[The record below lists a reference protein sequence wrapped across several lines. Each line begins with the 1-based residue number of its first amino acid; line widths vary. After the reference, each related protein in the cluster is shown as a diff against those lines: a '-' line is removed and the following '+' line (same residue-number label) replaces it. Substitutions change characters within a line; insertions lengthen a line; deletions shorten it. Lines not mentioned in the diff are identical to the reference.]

1 MFWYDFTFKDN
12 LNSKHNFTQHAPI
25 TQFRFEETRKETFF
39 SRGHTNGKGES
50 IDLNG
55 S

>member
-1 MFWYDFTFKDN
+1 MISHSKTISIQSIISHN
-12 LNSKHNFTQHAPI
+12 TPPSRNSDLKKL
-25 TQFRFEETRKETFF
+25 EKKLLF